1 MVKVLKTDLPSGL
14 NCAVHK
20 QQVIYERREE
30 EENTDLFGEILMFLP
45 GLIGFLIFLAII
57 LLVVWLVITIVFYA
71 AGRVVSGINTTFTD
85 AMIVSLLGAICNT
98 VLTAIFEYVFAMPSV
113 VAALAATPL
122 GPYLGYLGIIIS
134 ALITICIYIP
144 LIMKFFDTGFWGA
157 VAVGLLVIIFQII
170 VVATIFFFVIPILLV
185 MFP

>member
-1 MVKVLKTDLPSGL
+1 
-14 NCAVHK
+14 
-20 QQVIYERREE
+20 
-30 EENTDLFGEILMFLP
+30 MFLP

-57 LLVVWLVITIVFYA
+57 LLVVWLVITLVFFM

-98 VLTAIFEYVFAMPSV
+98 VLTAIFEYVFAMPAV
-113 VAALAATPL
+113 LAVLLATPV
-122 GPYLGYLGIIIS
+122 GPYVSYLGIIIS
-134 ALITICIYIP
+134 ALITICIYVP

-170 VVATIFFFVIPILLV
+170 LVATIFFFVIPILIIL
-185 MFP
+185 FP

>member
-1 MVKVLKTDLPSGL
+1 
-14 NCAVHK
+14 
-20 QQVIYERREE
+20 
-30 EENTDLFGEILMFLP
+30 MFLP

-57 LLVVWLVITIVFYA
+57 LLVVWLAITLLFFM

-98 VLTAIFEYVFAMPSV
+98 VLTAIFQYIFAMPTV
-113 VAALAATPL
+113 QAALLATPV

-134 ALITICIYIP
+134 ALITLCIYIP

-170 VVATIFFFVIPILLV
+170 LVATIFFFVIPILIIL
-185 MFP
+185 FP